1 MIEESFRSGKY
12 PLTRETEKHMSKLVK
27 VINRSSS
34 DDMKGGNIII
44 ETRIRDFFVINNY
57 VSEITHLPGMIEMDT
72 LDSFKMLIRRSDR
85 IKSDLNNITLKK
97 IKWESHYKPAKFFVS
112 I

>member
-12 PLTRETEKHMSKLVK
+12 PLTQETEKRMSKLVK

-34 DDMKGGNIII
+34 EDMKGDNIII
-44 ETRIRDFFVINNY
+44 ETRISDFFVMNNY

-72 LDSFKMLIRRSDR
+72 LDSFKMLSRRIDR
-85 IKSDLNNITLKK
+85 VKNDLSNITIKK
-97 IKWESHYKPAKFFVS
+97 GK
-112 I
+112 

>member
-12 PLTRETEKHMSKLVK
+12 PLIQESEKQMSKLVK

-34 DDMKGGNIII
+34 EDMKGDNIII
-44 ETRIRDFFVINNY
+44 ETRIDNFFVMNNY

-72 LDSFKMLIRRSDR
+72 LDSFKMLSRRIDR
-85 IKSDLNNITLKK
+85 IKNDVNNINIKK
-97 IKWESHYKPAKFFVS
+97 AK
-112 I
+112 